1 MPCDICSTSSA
12 THTIAAEAMS
22 RAARKGFNPFHLGM
36 VPPRLA
42 RLAGPDFP
50 ETWRRQTINGMLAE
64 SDWKLCDTCNPK
76 VEPYLAKPLWKSAAI
91 AFSRLFA
98 RNAGNQR

>member
-12 THTIAAEAMS
+12 NHIIAAEAMS

-36 VPPRLA
+36 VPPRLT

-50 ETWRRQTINGMLAE
+50 EKWHHQTINGMLSE
-64 SDWKLCDTCNPK
+64 SDWTLCDACSPR
-76 VEPYLAKPLWKSAAI
+76 VQPYLAKPLWKTAAI
-91 AFSRLFA
+91 AFCRLFA
-98 RNAGNQR
+98 RGAGNQH